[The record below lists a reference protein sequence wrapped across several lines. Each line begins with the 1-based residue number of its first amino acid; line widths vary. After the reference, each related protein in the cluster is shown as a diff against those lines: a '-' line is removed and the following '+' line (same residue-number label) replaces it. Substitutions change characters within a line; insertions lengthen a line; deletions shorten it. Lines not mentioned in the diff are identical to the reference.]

1 MMGGILLIMSSRIV
15 LVNKKK
21 PNQLYHICKF
31 TRSGIPFDILGVV
44 NDDKITE
51 FTLNPL
57 WSTVEAI
64 EHEVNLDFKLSNYTE
79 KQYNKRNN
87 KKDDIVLHLDTCN
100 KFKNPIL
107 VDKKVRGNRLAT
119 KNEIEQIE
127 LAIVNYLAGYKKFY
141 FREIL
146 HNTPRYQ
153 ELFSKCMEL
162 NMIESFFKFT
172 DKLKG

>member
-1 MMGGILLIMSSRIV
+1 MGGILLIMSNRIV

-21 PNQLYHICKF
+21 PNQLYHICKY
-31 TRSGIPFDILGVV
+31 TRSGTPFDILGIV
-44 NDDKITE
+44 NDGKITE

-57 WSTVEAI
+57 CSTVEAI
-64 EHEVNLDFKLSNYTE
+64 KFKVNFDLKLSNYTE

-87 KKDDIVLHLDTCN
+87 KEDDIVLHLDGCN

-127 LAIVNYLAGYKKFY
+127 LAIINYLAGYKKFY

-146 HNTPRYQ
+146 YNTPRFQ
-153 ELFSKCMEL
+153 ESSVQRDHQNNHHMLFL
-162 NMIESFFKFT
+162 
-172 DKLKG
+172 LPV